1 MKTKRPLSLSRDFGF
16 KNHSKSLMRILSL
29 SVLAFAFSF
38 CVFTLSAE
46 TKDSNSSV
54 KNALSETTS
63 KNQPVVEMQTIP
75 KYQSRFG
82 RTRPVVAVIGD
93 NFMTELTDLVIPYG
107 VLTRSQAADVF
118 ALGTEIG
125 TMNLFPAMKIEVQES
140 LSSFDQKFPEGADY
154 VIVPAVH
161 RSENA
166 VLLKWLNIQ
175 SSKGATVI
183 GVCDGVWVVANAGL
197 LNGKKA
203 TGFWYSLNDL
213 EKKFPNTTWI
223 RNRRY
228 VADGKI
234 VTTTAVTASIPVSLA
249 LVEAIANKEVA
260 LKVAKDLGVN
270 DWNPAHDSNRFRLTM
285 SSVYTI
291 VANTISFWSHEEIGI
306 PVFSG
311 MDEIKLALVAD
322 AYSRTYRSHAVAVA
336 DSSET
341 KIKTLNGLILIPDRN
356 GDPAKSLDRMLPKFD
371 STPAVTEFDSALK
384 KIGETYGKSTAA
396 FVALLLEYP
405 QF

>member
-1 MKTKRPLSLSRDFGF
+1 MKTEFSFPLLRVLRAGE
-16 KNHSKSLMRILSL
+16 NYKSLMRILCL
-29 SVLAFAFSF
+29 SVFAFAFSYCSF
-38 CVFTLSAE
+38 ALFAE
-46 TKDSNSSV
+46 TKDSNSPV
-54 KNALSETTS
+54 KSNAVETAS
-63 KNQPVVEMQTIP
+63 KTKSMEEDHSIP
-75 KYQSRFG
+75 KYKSRFG
-82 RTRPVVAVIGD
+82 RTRPVIAVIGD
-93 NFMTELTDLVIPYG
+93 NYMTELTDFVIPYG
-107 VLTRSQAADVF
+107 VLTRSQAADVY

-140 LSSFDQKFPEGADY
+140 LISFDQKFPEGADY

-161 RSENA
+161 HSENPII
-166 VLLKWLNIQ
+166 LKWLNAQ
-175 SSKGATVI
+175 SSKGANVI

-197 LNGKKA
+197 LDGKKA

-223 RNRRY
+223 RNSRY

-249 LVEAIANKEVA
+249 LVEAIADKNLA
-260 LKVAKDLGVN
+260 LKIAKELGVN
-270 DWNPAHDSNRFRLTM
+270 DWNPVHDSNRFRLTM

-291 VANTISFWSHEEIGI
+291 VVNTISFWSHEEIGI

-322 AYSRTYRSHAVAVA
+322 AYSRTYRSQAISVA
-336 DSSET
+336 DSET
-341 KIKTLNGLILIPDRN
+341 KIKTSNGLILIPDKS
-356 GDPAKSLDRMLPKFD
+356 GDQIKSLDRMLPKFD
-371 STPAVTEFDSALK
+371 ATPAVIEFESTLI
-384 KIGETYGKSTAA
+384 KIGELYGKSTAV

-405 QF
+405 RF

>member
-1 MKTKRPLSLSRDFGF
+1 
-16 KNHSKSLMRILSL
+16 
-29 SVLAFAFSF
+29 
-38 CVFTLSAE
+38 
-46 TKDSNSSV
+46 
-54 KNALSETTS
+54 
-63 KNQPVVEMQTIP
+63 MQTIP

-93 NFMTELTDLVIPYG
+93 NFMTELTDFVIPYG

-213 EKKFPNTTWI
+213 EKNFRT
-223 RNRRY
+223 R
-228 VADGKI
+228 
-234 VTTTAVTASIPVSLA
+234 
-249 LVEAIANKEVA
+249 
-260 LKVAKDLGVN
+260 LG
-270 DWNPAHDSNRFRLTM
+270 FE
-285 SSVYTI
+285 I
-291 VANTISFWSHEEIGI
+291 VAMSPTE
-306 PVFSG
+306 
-311 MDEIKLALVAD
+311 
-322 AYSRTYRSHAVAVA
+322 RS
-336 DSSET
+336 
-341 KIKTLNGLILIPDRN
+341 
-356 GDPAKSLDRMLPKFD
+356 
-371 STPAVTEFDSALK
+371 
-384 KIGETYGKSTAA
+384 
-396 FVALLLEYP
+396 
-405 QF
+405 

>member
-1 MKTKRPLSLSRDFGF
+1 
-16 KNHSKSLMRILSL
+16 MRILGL
-29 SVLAFAFSF
+29 SVFAF
-38 CVFTLSAE
+38 VFSVYTFELSAE
-46 TKDSNSSV
+46 T
-54 KNALSETTS
+54 
-63 KNQPVVEMQTIP
+63 QTIP

-93 NFMTELTDLVIPYG
+93 NYMTELTDFVIPYG
-107 VLTRSQAADVF
+107 VLTRSQTADVF

-125 TMNLFPAMKIEVQES
+125 TMNLFPAMKIEVKES
-140 LSSFDQKFPEGADY
+140 LSTFDRKFPEGADY

-161 RSENA
+161 HSENPI
-166 VLLKWLNIQ
+166 LLKWLNLQ

-213 EKKFPNTTWI
+213 EKKFPKTTWI

-249 LVEAIANKEVA
+249 LVEAIADKEA
-260 LKVAKDLGVN
+260 AMKVAKDLGVN
-270 DWNPAHDSNRFRLTM
+270 DWDPNHDSNRFRLTM
-285 SSVYTI
+285 NSVYTI
-291 VANTISFWSHEEIGI
+291 VSNTISFWSHEEIGI

-322 AYSRTYRSHAVAVA
+322 AYSRTYRSHAVSVA
-336 DSSET
+336 DSSEK
-341 KIKTLNGLILIPDRN
+341 KIETQSGLVLIPDVN
-356 GDPAKSLDRMLPKFD
+356 VNQTKSVDRMLPKFD
-371 STPAVTEFDSALK
+371 ATPAVTEFEFALR
-384 KIGETYGKSTAA
+384 KIGELYGKSTAA